1 MATAEPLT
9 GDMKYEETESLLNE
23 VVHLFS
29 DKSDVVAV
37 RESNKMI
44 ADLHAT
50 QEARH
55 QEIVESIRGL
65 TAQLQRAKQDHVE
78 RKSTVLDETQRQQ
91 LLAERSRVDENI
103 RRLALVR
110 VCFFIFERARDR
122 SLPVPCLS
130 TRPPLTP
137 FRPPFSQESDGLKE
151 SISACDK
158 QAAQLSAREQQL
170 RQQESVEVPRARHTI
185 SLYANISS
193 IRWDFSSPA
202 IKGWITSS
210 SGAGMKAFEMDAN
223 HRHTEFAVT
232 NYLWELM
239 DAC

>member
-103 RRLALVR
+103 RRLVL
-110 VCFFIFERARDR
+110 E
-122 SLPVPCLS
+122 
-130 TRPPLTP
+130 T
-137 FRPPFSQESDGLKE
+137 DGLRQR
-151 SISACDK
+151 ISTAEAK
-158 QAAQLSAREQQL
+158 ASELSAKEQQL

>member
-103 RRLALVR
+103 RRLAL
-110 VCFFIFERARDR
+110 
-122 SLPVPCLS
+122 
-130 TRPPLTP
+130 
-137 FRPPFSQESDGLKE
+137 ESDGLKE